1 MFCPIQ
7 KTIKSAKKLS
17 LFDKSDSRRL
27 SIFFFYKLIVFETLI
42 IFLELTIKLV
52 IGIFDLQK

>member
-27 SIFFFYKLIVFETLI
+27 SIFFYKLIVFETLI
-42 IFLELTIKLV
+42 IFLELTIKLI